1 MRNLT
6 KFYHILLKMKL
17 TLSLP
22 SMFRILIMI
31 AQKTL
36 DLIYSANKNI
46 KYNKIK
52 DNLLR
57 DMKNDVSEFIQNE
70 IKQKLSLYIKEEDQ
84 AFVYK
89 MIIVTL
95 EKETKFL
102 NSNTQKNN
110 KDNIEGEKWTL
121 VSHSV
126 LLILRLFAVQA
137 SQETH

>member
-1 MRNLT
+1 
-6 KFYHILLKMKL
+6 
-17 TLSLP
+17 
-22 SMFRILIMI
+22 
-31 AQKTL
+31 
-36 DLIYSANKNI
+36 
-46 KYNKIK
+46 
-52 DNLLR
+52 
-57 DMKNDVSEFIQNE
+57 MKNDVSEFIQNE